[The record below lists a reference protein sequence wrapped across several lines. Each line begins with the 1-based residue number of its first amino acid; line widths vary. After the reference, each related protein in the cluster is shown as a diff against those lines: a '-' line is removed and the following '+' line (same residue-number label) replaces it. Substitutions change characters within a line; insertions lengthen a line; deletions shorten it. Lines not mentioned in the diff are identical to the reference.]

1 MAAKGLFDVS
11 GDVVFI
17 TGASSGLGQHFAQ
30 TLARAGAVVVLTARR
45 EAQLKAV
52 VAGIEAEGGKA
63 SCVAMDALSPDSV
76 RDAVAEALR
85 RHGRIDTLIANAGI
99 LVDGKSPQNHTE
111 EDFASVVGTNLTGT
125 WRCANEVAKQ
135 WMLQHGGGNIVVIG
149 SILAARTTKGSSAYL
164 AAKAGAHH
172 LTKALAVD
180 WANKNIRVNCMA
192 PGFVLTDLT
201 SQIFEKQDSGGKA
214 GERELNDVGK
224 AFAKGIP
231 MRSFVKLED
240 LDGALML
247 LCSGASRKMTGSI
260 VVVDGG
266 HTAAA
271 L

>member
-1 MAAKGLFDVS
+1 MASKGLFDVS

-30 TLARAGAVVVLTARR
+30 TLARAGAIVVLTARR

-63 SCVAMDALSPDSV
+63 SCVAMDVLSPASV

-85 RHGRIDTLIANAGI
+85 RHGRIDTLIANAGV

-111 EDFASVVGTNLTGT
+111 DDFGSVVGTNLTGT

-135 WMLQHGGGNIVVIG
+135 WMLKNSGNIVVIG
-149 SILAARTTKGSSAYL
+149 SILATRTTRGSSAYL
-164 AAKAGAHH
+164 AAKAGAHQ

-214 GERELNDVGK
+214 GDRELNDLGK
-224 AFAKGIP
+224 TFVKGIP
-231 MRSFVKLED
+231 MRSFQAGRLGWRINAIVQWRLTED
-240 LDGALML
+240 DR
-247 LCSGASRKMTGSI
+247 LCRHS
-260 VVVDGG
+260 
-266 HTAAA
+266 
-271 L
+271 